1 MRLRTTHARRLG
13 WGSTVVKLAMAHR
26 TLTVLLAAIIT
37 MELVRGVE
45 EIALL
50 PLFLTE
56 VHGEGTGLAGLTI
69 TAYLAADVAV
79 RAPAGWLADR
89 FGRKR
94 MLLLG
99 LALSLIPLPFMLRAR
114 HTGVLLLLNA
124 VLGVGAG
131 TAWPAV
137 YAAVADTYGAG
148 RRGLIMGILNT
159 AMLGGL
165 ASGPI
170 VGNVLVDRLGF
181 TATFVVCMGL
191 MAGAIVLV
199 AALMQETR
207 GERTW
212 AHSWEATWRGIG
224 LLWRGELLVLA
235 LIAVAMTLGMTTIL
249 PVLNLFGLHVLG
261 LTLTELALLMLVP
274 AGVAAV
280 ALVVLGHAADRYGR
294 KPLLVVGMAA
304 MAVPFLL
311 SPISTNP
318 LVVMAGATVAG
329 LGYAAAVPAWSALLM
344 DRVTAQS
351 DHHGLLFGGVSSVQG
366 LGLTLGPTLGGV
378 LWQYVGPYAPLI
390 AVGTIFAAGCILA
403 TFTRDTITVS
413 PRQ

>member
-1 MRLRTTHARRLG
+1 MRTTHAPGRGHVPNVVRLA
-13 WGSTVVKLAMAHR
+13 LAHR
-26 TLTVLLAAIIT
+26 NLTVLLVAIVT
-37 MELVRGVE
+37 MELVRGIE

-56 VHGEGTGLAGLTI
+56 VRGEGTGLAGLTI

-79 RAPAGWLADR
+79 RTPAGWLADR

-99 LALSLIPLPFMLRAR
+99 LVLSLVPLPFMLWTR
-114 HTGVLLLLNA
+114 HTGLLLLLNA

-159 AMLGGL
+159 VMLGGL

-181 TATFVVCMGL
+181 TATFLVCMGL
-191 MAGAIVLV
+191 MAGAIVFV
-199 AALMQETR
+199 AAWMQETH
-207 GERTW
+207 GGGTW

-235 LIAVAMTLGMTTIL
+235 LIAVSMTLGLTTIL

-261 LTLTELALLMLVP
+261 LTLTQLALLMVVP

-329 LGYAAAVPAWSALLM
+329 LGYAAAVPAWNALMM

-351 DHHGLLFGGVSSVQG
+351 NHHGLLFGGVAAVQG
-366 LGLTLGPTLGGV
+366 LGLTFGPTLGGV
-378 LWQYVGPYAPLI
+378 LWQYVGPYAPLM
-390 AVGTIFAAGCILA
+390 AVGIIFTAGFVLS
-403 TFTRDTITVS
+403 TFTRDTLNAPS
-413 PRQ
+413 PRR